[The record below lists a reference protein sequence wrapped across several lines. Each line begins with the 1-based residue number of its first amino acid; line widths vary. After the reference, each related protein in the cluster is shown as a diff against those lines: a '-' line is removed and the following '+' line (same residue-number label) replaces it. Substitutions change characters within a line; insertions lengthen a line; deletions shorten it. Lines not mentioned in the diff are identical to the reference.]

1 MARFYDSVFPFHG
14 RPFFA
19 KRSNMMTNILKKMR
33 REVEEAVK
41 LKNNSGNVFGFF
53 YRSKDFLL
61 NANYDLTPN
70 QISKTFY

>member
-53 YRSKDFLL
+53 FREAKIFCFVPTMILHQ
-61 NANYDLTPN
+61 T
-70 QISKTFY
+70 K